1 MDDILTNIANTVESS
16 NSAISDF
23 VSKVNNYEF
32 TSDVMIS
39 KVIGTFRYLV
49 GETIFMAFVFII
61 SISMAFMIYKL
72 IIKLFNI
79 VIALFPTFGKIQ

>member
-1 MDDILTNIANTVESS
+1 MDDMLTNITNTVESS
-16 NSAISDF
+16 NSTISDF
-23 VSKVNNYEF
+23 VNKINNYEF
-32 TSDVMIS
+32 TADVMIG

-49 GETIFMAFVFII
+49 GEPIYMAFVFII

>member
-1 MDDILTNIANTVESS
+1 MDDMLTNIANTVESS
-16 NSAISDF
+16 NSVINDF
-23 VSKVNNYEF
+23 VNKVNSYEF
-32 TSDVMIS
+32 TADVMIS
-39 KVIGTFRYLV
+39 KVIGTFRYIV
-49 GETIFMAFVFII
+49 GEYIYMTFVFII